1 MARYL
6 YRMSVTIQRIP
17 QAPTSPATPPL
28 NSSPGTISPPST
40 NSPSSSSSSAAGQA
54 IPWEP
59 WVTPPMAPAPI
70 VPAIDALILAAA
82 AEAAADA
89 LAPGSSV
96 LVAAPAAPPEPAVS
110 PEVSPAASV
119 AVASPAAVA
128 IPEVVA
134 PAAPTAPAAPARR
147 VAPEKPK
154 LTPAQKFRIW
164 VGRPLVAVIAFT
176 SLVVVGLP
184 VGAATYTRDSANPAA
199 WRNLSLYEVQGKF
212 QYCFKNP
219 TFSSVFACDYA
230 HVTDV
235 GGLSPR
241 KSRIKRT
248 TILVPYPVA
257 GPVIVDAAPAGT
269 VASSGAGLG
278 AASLNGRP
286 AAITNFPIIAFP
298 AGPMSAIEA
307 TCEAAKNAA
316 QNKGAAYMQNV
327 ERQCEAAK
335 QAYERAHP

>member
-1 MARYL
+1 
-6 YRMSVTIQRIP
+6 V
-17 QAPTSPATPPL
+17 
-28 NSSPGTISPPST
+28 
-40 NSPSSSSSSAAGQA
+40 
-54 IPWEP
+54 
-59 WVTPPMAPAPI
+59 V
-70 VPAIDALILAAA
+70 VP
-82 AEAAADA
+82 
-89 LAPGSSV
+89 
-96 LVAAPAAPPEPAVS
+96 AAPAAPAV
-110 PEVSPAASV
+110 
-119 AVASPAAVA
+119 
-128 IPEVVA
+128 
-134 PAAPTAPAAPARR
+134 PARR

-164 VGRPLVAVIAFT
+164 IGRPLVAVIAFS

-184 VGAATYTRDSANPAA
+184 VGAATYTRDSANPVA

-212 QYCFKNP
+212 QYCFEKP

-235 GGLSPR
+235 GGVSPR

-257 GPVIVDAAPAGT
+257 GPVIVDPAPAGT
-269 VASSGAGLG
+269 VAGSGG
-278 AASLNGRP
+278 ASPNGRP
-286 AAITNFPIIAFP
+286 AAITNFPTIAFP

-316 QNKGAAYMQNV
+316 QNKGAAYVQNV